1 MHAKTD
7 IFRTKWGFILAGI
20 GSAVGMGNLWR
31 FPIMVSQ
38 FGGLTFLVPYLLF
51 VVLIGATGVLGEFT
65 LGRATGKGPVGAFQ
79 TATKL
84 RTGNAKIGEIIGFIP
99 VFGTLCLAIG
109 YTCVMGWIFKYT
121 FLSFSGGLFDMGT
134 DIKLIGAVFTASA
147 SDFGNSIWLSV
158 ALVIS
163 FLISS
168 FGIAKGI
175 EKANKIMMPALF
187 FLLLLLAIYILS
199 LPNAKNGLQFI
210 FTFNG
215 TGLTNPDVWI
225 FAFGQA
231 FFSLSVAGS
240 GSVIYGAYFSR
251 TENIKSSAFKV
262 AFFDTVAAMLA
273 ALVILPAMAAGGA
286 ELTCGGPGLMF
297 IWLVKIMNAMPGG
310 RFVAIVFFVSVL
322 FAGLS
327 SLINLYEAAIATLE
341 QNFSASRKTATL
353 ITAVLSLGV
362 ALCIQGIVG
371 EWMDIVSIYLCPL
384 GALLAGIMLYW
395 VAGKT
400 FAEDNVNLGSQTKI
414 GSWWIITGKYLY
426 VPACITALVLGSLL
440 GGIG

>member
-1 MHAKTD
+1 MYTKRD
-7 IFRTKWGFILAGI
+7 IFHTKWGFILAGI

-38 FGGLTFLVPYLLF
+38 FGGLTFLIPYFLF
-51 VVLIGATGVLGEFT
+51 VVLIGITGVLGEFT

-79 TATKL
+79 TVTKF
-84 RTGNAKIGEIIGFIP
+84 RVGNAKIGEIIGYIP

-121 FLSFSGGLFDMGT
+121 FLSFSGGMFNMGT
-134 DIKLIGAVFTASA
+134 DINIIGEVFTASA
-147 SDFGNSIWLSV
+147 SDFGNTVWLAI
-158 ALVIS
+158 ALVVS
-163 FLISS
+163 FSISS

-187 FLLLLLAIYILS
+187 FLLILLAVYILS
-199 LPNAKNGLQFI
+199 LPNAKDGLNFI

-240 GSVIYGAYFSR
+240 GSVIYGAYFSYA
-251 TENIKSSAFKV
+251 ENIKSSAFKV
-262 AFFDTVAAMLA
+262 AFFDTVAAILA

-286 ELTCGGPGLMF
+286 ELTSGGPGLMF
-297 IWLVKIMNAMPGG
+297 IWLVKIMNNMQGG
-310 RFVAIVFFVSVL
+310 RFVAILFFVSVL

-341 QNFSASRKTATL
+341 QNFSKSRRTATF
-353 ITAVLSLGV
+353 IIAILSLGI
-362 ALCIQGIVG
+362 AICIQGIVG

-400 FAEDNVNLGSQTKI
+400 FAEDNVNLGSQNKI
-414 GSWWIITGKYLY
+414 GKWWIVAGKYIY
-426 VPACITALVLGSLL
+426 VPACIIVLVLGSIL